1 MLVLSILVPF
11 MLVLSILVLSMLVSA
26 DHFRLF

>member
-1 MLVLSILVPF
+1 VLSILVPF